1 MIGVDSPVS
10 IASFMITEPDK
21 RIQSQGIAIPLSGNS
36 NISPGTKL
44 QLSSSIIS
52 IWLPSVFL
60 YILTGILYLA
70 ILLILFKLDKFD
82 IVSSKR
88 SKIVIA
94 AINEA

>member
-1 MIGVDSPVS
+1 
-10 IASFMITEPDK
+10 MITEPDK

-52 IWLPSVFL
+52 IWLSCVFL

-70 ILLILFKLDKFD
+70 ILLILFRLDKFD

-88 SKIVIA
+88 SKMVIT